1 MAHGLSSVSP
11 KPKCRMD
18 PARNSTS
25 VGSGAIGIAGT
36 GQAFGNQGRSIQYG
50 LQLLF

>member
-1 MAHGLSSVSP
+1 MP
-11 KPKCRMD
+11 ND
-18 PARNSTS
+18 PNTS
-25 VGSGAIGIAGT
+25 VGSGAFGIAGT